1 MVAPFGIGGT
11 RGFYW
16 LDHDLYEKRESNVFS
31 IDSSAFGIGM
41 EMEAAVS
48 DDGKTVLGVATL
60 GDPDEAYA
68 AFPAPYNKNTRT
80 DRVVN
85 KLTKWAQYT
94 EADAQTE
101 DDPKT
106 NLFYSGK
113 VAAIEGNIASYTD
126 YASAVNALGGELGV
140 YVYNENMRNGK
151 SFVAGPLTAWNFLC
165 VPQQST
171 KKDQAMQFLN
181 WLFENRDNHD
191 LFELAIIGARLYYVI
206 FQWSDYRGHPI
217 DALKIWEGGLAIY
230 GGVIAGLLTGI
241 VWCRKKKIPFGA
253 MADVCAPGLL
263 IGQCIGRWGNFI
275 NREAFGRETTA
286 FSRMGLTLPGRET
299 VYVHPTFLYES
310 LWNFVGFLLLHFW
323 FRRHERKFD
332 GELILLYAVW
342 YGIGRALIE
351 GLRTDSLYI
360 AGTGIRVSQL
370 LAGVS
375 AAAAAVVLA
384 LFYTGKLRH
393 PPRYV
398 DRGAGGQPDA

>member
-1 MVAPFGIGGT
+1 MPTMMRDATISFPMLGDWSIDPSASFTLFGHT
-11 RGFYW
+11 FYW
-16 LDHDLYEKRESNVFS
+16 YGAIIAVGFILAMLYCARHCRRC
-31 IDSSAFGIGM
+31 GIKP
-41 EMEAAVS
+41 
-48 DDGKTVLGVATL
+48 DTL
-60 GDPDEAYA
+60 YD
-68 AFPAPYNKNTRT
+68 
-80 DRVVN
+80 
-85 KLTKWAQYT
+85 
-94 EADAQTE
+94 
-101 DDPKT
+101 
-106 NLFYSGK
+106 
-113 VAAIEGNIASYTD
+113 
-126 YASAVNALGGELGV
+126 
-140 YVYNENMRNGK
+140 
-151 SFVAGPLTAWNFLC
+151 FLIWMI
-165 VPQQST
+165 P
-171 KKDQAMQFLN
+171 
-181 WLFENRDNHD
+181 
-191 LFELAIIGARLYYVI
+191 LAIIGARLYYVI
-206 FQWSDYRGHPI
+206 FQWSDYREHPLN
-217 DALKIWEGGLAIY
+217 AFKIWEGGLAIY

-360 AGTGIRVSQL
+360 TGTGIRVSQL

-384 LFYTGKLRH
+384 LLYTGKLRH

-398 DRGAGGQPDA
+398 DRESGEAQQDAAQAVGERAKYASRMTRLTVDCNAELERIKRTYTEIGRLYYENYRDTADAFLAELCQQVTDANARVAELEAQMDELRAAAKEYRPAPDLHTIDAEEVIDPQDIEVEVTEEPAPEE